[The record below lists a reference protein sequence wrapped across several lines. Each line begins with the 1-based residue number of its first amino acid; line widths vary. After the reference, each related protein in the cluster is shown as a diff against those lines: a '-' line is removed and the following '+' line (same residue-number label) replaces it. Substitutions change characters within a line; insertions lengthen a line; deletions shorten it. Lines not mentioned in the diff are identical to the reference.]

1 MDIGCNTGF
10 LNMSNDQK
18 YNKLVGIDHH
28 QISINVANLVKDYL
42 SFNKFDFLNENF
54 NNFVF
59 DDNFSHI
66 FSG

>member
-1 MDIGCNTGF
+1 
-10 LNMSNDQK
+10 MSIDPK

-42 SFNKFDFLNENF
+42 SFNKVDFLNENF

-59 DDNFSHI
+59 DDNFDVI
-66 FSG
+66 FSQLIILPKIKV